1 MRFEII
7 NFDRKHKNANS
18 MKINDF
24 VMIFMSNLYA
34 ETATG
39 AYVIAIFVF
48 SNKKIKKDNMRK
60 MIKN

>member
-1 MRFEII
+1 
-7 NFDRKHKNANS
+7 

-24 VMIFMSNLYA
+24 ALNSMSNLYA

-48 SNKKIKKDNMRK
+48 SDKKIKKDNMRK
-60 MIKN
+60 MIKNSDFTNLGLLFS

>member
-24 VMIFMSNLYA
+24 VMNFMSNLYA

-48 SNKKIKKDNMRK
+48 SDKKSKKTTCEK
-60 MIKN
+60 

>member
-1 MRFEII
+1 
-7 NFDRKHKNANS
+7 

-24 VMIFMSNLYA
+24 VRIFMLNLYA

-39 AYVIAIFVF
+39 AYVIAIIVF
-48 SNKKIKKDNMRK
+48 SDKKIKKDNMRK

>member
-24 VMIFMSNLYA
+24 VMNFMSNLYA

-48 SNKKIKKDNMRK
+48 SDKKIKKDNMRK

>member
-24 VMIFMSNLYA
+24 VMNFMSNLYA

>member
-1 MRFEII
+1 MRFRII
-7 NFDRKHKNANS
+7 SFNRKHKNANS

-24 VMIFMSNLYA
+24 VRIFMLNLYA

-48 SNKKIKKDNMRK
+48 SDKKIKKDNMRK

>member
-7 NFDRKHKNANS
+7 NFARKHKNANS

-24 VMIFMSNLYA
+24 VMNFMSNLYA

-48 SNKKIKKDNMRK
+48 SIKKNKKDNMRK